1 MIKITEKRGK
11 VMGVIEQVGTIL
23 GGKDKDVV
31 NENANVSGQ
40 EPQGVMSL
48 FAGLVGKE
56 YALAELIRDDRVREA
71 HEIGEIH
78 IHDLDYYASGTT
90 TCLQIPVG
98 DLLRGGFSIKD
109 SYMREPSNIT
119 SAYALLAVI
128 FQIHQNMQHG
138 GQAVTALDMDL
149 VPYVKKSYEKYVDR
163 YRRLGIEED
172 RVMDLAR
179 EDLEEE
185 VMQASE
191 AFIHNM
197 NTMTSR
203 GGGQT
208 VFSSVNFGLGTSY
221 ESRLISKCLM
231 KAMYNGLGSGEQPI
245 FPILIFQLKDGVNMY
260 PGDPNYDLFEQSLET
275 TAKRFFPNY
284 VFLDA
289 SFNLRHYKAD
299 DPKTWAASMGC
310 VDGREL
316 VTYKVDGKLYV
327 ESIEKMFKRVSE
339 GNEIKNRGY
348 SSYVDVNNV
357 TIYDSSKGDFVKCL
371 KVIENPN
378 KNDWKLVKLSNGRNL
393 MATADHPLPTNRGRL
408 FVEDLVKGD
417 KIKVSYNQYFEET
430 FEYGIKKAWVDGLM
444 VCDSNYESII
454 VVTLGMD
461 EEDIA
466 DRFISWFEEV
476 YGKKPVKYYR
486 ERGVRGNYIEI
497 RVLKIDHAYFK
508 ELFKGKLK
516 MERSVPGEIFSSS
529 RSDRLSFLAGMID
542 ADGHVKSRNN
552 NRIVVEIGSLN
563 KELALQ
569 QLALAQSLGIKAK
582 SYVSN
587 YNSDVSDFRHYVTF
601 LMTKELSGYLA
612 SGKKNRF
619 DINEEVS
626 LITSSHSKVR
636 DVIDLPLMSSKSY
649 DVETESDK
657 FDVSGINSHNCR
669 TRTLEDVNGDAR
681 TMGRGNLSFTSM
693 NLPMLALGSL
703 DYGDFLNKV
712 RENAEMICEQLY
724 DRYKYQLSKSPDNFS
739 FIYNQET
746 MVGSGESRRTGNLE
760 YALKHGTLSV
770 GFVGLAE
777 AMVALF
783 GKHHGESEEV
793 LEKAIEV
800 LKLLGEVTEKYKRKY
815 SLNYAVIATPAESMA
830 GKALKKTVDR
840 YGVIEGVTDREYFT
854 NSFHVPVWY
863 EIPYRRKI
871 AIEGRF
877 HELCLA
883 GHITYVEVDGMPS
896 GNVEALREIVYAMRD
911 ANIGYGAIN
920 IPVDKCI
927 DCHYT
932 GSFGESCPKCAG
944 DHIKRIRRITGYLVG
959 DMTRW
964 NGGKEAEERD
974 RVKHM

>member
-310 VDGREL
+310 
-316 VTYKVDGKLYV
+316 
-327 ESIEKMFKRVSE
+327 
-339 GNEIKNRGY
+339 
-348 SSYVDVNNV
+348 
-357 TIYDSSKGDFVKCL
+357 
-371 KVIENPN
+371 
-378 KNDWKLVKLSNGRNL
+378 
-393 MATADHPLPTNRGRL
+393 
-408 FVEDLVKGD
+408 
-417 KIKVSYNQYFEET
+417 
-430 FEYGIKKAWVDGLM
+430 
-444 VCDSNYESII
+444 
-454 VVTLGMD
+454 
-461 EEDIA
+461 
-466 DRFISWFEEV
+466 
-476 YGKKPVKYYR
+476 
-486 ERGVRGNYIEI
+486 
-497 RVLKIDHAYFK
+497 
-508 ELFKGKLK
+508 
-516 MERSVPGEIFSSS
+516 
-529 RSDRLSFLAGMID
+529 
-542 ADGHVKSRNN
+542 
-552 NRIVVEIGSLN
+552 
-563 KELALQ
+563 
-569 QLALAQSLGIKAK
+569 
-582 SYVSN
+582 
-587 YNSDVSDFRHYVTF
+587 
-601 LMTKELSGYLA
+601 
-612 SGKKNRF
+612 
-619 DINEEVS
+619 
-626 LITSSHSKVR
+626 
-636 DVIDLPLMSSKSY
+636 
-649 DVETESDK
+649 
-657 FDVSGINSHNCR
+657 R

-800 LKLLGEVTEKYKRKY
+800 VNLLGEVTERYKRKY

-944 DHIKRIRRITGYLVG
+944 DNIKRIRRITGYLVG